1 MDRRIAI
8 RYNANRRRHPEIR
21 GKRVD
26 WISYSIEEG
35 ELYVSVR
42 FIDKTAFH
50 LQVKAEIWVNRVELS
65 DWKTG
70 DEKVLRTYQRRRP
83 G

>member
-1 MDRRIAI
+1 MD
-8 RYNANRRRHPEIR
+8 
-21 GKRVD
+21 K
-26 WISYSIEEG
+26 
-35 ELYVSVR
+35 
-42 FIDKTAFH
+42 KTAFH